1 MDNKE
6 PYAHMRVLR
15 TTQQRLRIAAA
26 LSGKTMLHLLD
37 ELVTEELERLQKG
50 EKKSDAKKL

>member
-15 TTQQRLRIAAA
+15 TTQHHLRIAAA

-37 ELVTEELERLQKG
+37 ELVTKELERLRDWR
-50 EKKSDAKKL
+50 EES